1 MAKRDKYAS
10 WDLLM
15 QNATEN
21 VDYRIVVQRIEGSST
36 AVLAPHGGGIE
47 FMTLPLARSIAGGDH
62 NFYAFEGIK
71 KDGNWDLHITSH
83 RFKEAHALALIADC
97 DRVVTVHGLG
107 GNAKSVQVGGADGAL
122 GKAIHDALIAAGFNS
137 KIETSGAYA
146 GTEPLNIC
154 NRGRLG
160 KGVQLELKAGLRNAL
175 KNDKRVYNAFVAA
188 IRAALQ
194 QNGQTDR
201 DVVMG

>member
-1 MAKRDKYAS
+1 MSKRDNYAS
-10 WDLLM
+10 WDELM

-21 VDYRIVVQRIEGSST
+21 VDYRVLAQRIEGSTT

-47 FMTLPLARSIAGGDH
+47 FLTLPLARSIAGD
-62 NFYAFEGIK
+62 NYSFYAFEGIK
-71 KDGNWDLHITSH
+71 KHDNWDLHITSH
-83 RFKEAHALALIADC
+83 RFNEARALALIADC

-107 GNAKSVQVGGADGAL
+107 GKAKSVQVGGADGAL
-122 GKAIHDALIAAGFNS
+122 CRAIHESLIAAGFDS
-137 KIETSGAYA
+137 KIERSGEFA

-154 NRGRLG
+154 NRGRIR

-175 KNDKRVYNAFVAA
+175 NDDKRLYNAFVVA

-194 QNGQTDR
+194 ENGHTDQ
-201 DVVMG
+201 DVGVG